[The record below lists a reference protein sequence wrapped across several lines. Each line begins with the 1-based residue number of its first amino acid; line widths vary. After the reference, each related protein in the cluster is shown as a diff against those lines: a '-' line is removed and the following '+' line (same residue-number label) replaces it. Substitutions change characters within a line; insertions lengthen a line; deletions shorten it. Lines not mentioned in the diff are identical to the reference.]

1 MAATPARRLDHIVI
15 GVRNLDDAVARYQGL
30 GFDARLGGR
39 HIGRGT
45 HNAIVRFGLD
55 YLELV
60 SVCDETEARAAGR
73 GDLVDFLAA
82 HEGPVGYALAT
93 SDIAAEAAR
102 LRAAGLAVNGPVP
115 MERMRPDGTRLSWRL
130 VIPGGGAD
138 RRPWPFFIQWD
149 QPDAERIA
157 RDGATAHPNGARG
170 IRRITVGVRDLSAA
184 RDLYARVLGLAPAG
198 DDAFVAGTARIA
210 LSKAAEDGPTAIT
223 LDAAADRELDPA
235 IAGARVRLEG

>member
-82 HEGPVGYALAT
+82 PKGPIRVRARDV
-93 SDIAAEAAR
+93 DIAAEEPR
-102 LRAAGLAVNGPVP
+102 LRAEAGAGINGPVP

-170 IRRITVGVRDLSAA
+170 SKRIAVRVRDHPP
-184 RDLYARVLGLAPAG
+184 RVTP
-198 DDAFVAGTARIA
+198 TAR
-210 LSKAAEDGPTAIT
+210 
-223 LDAAADRELDPA
+223 
-235 IAGARVRLEG
+235 ARAHACG